1 MKTKQDQSVV
11 NVRLNPNDQVL
22 EVDRKKDSQTS
33 LATFACHFIEKPLFT
48 ENSIRH
54 FHSAGVIFCLF
65 LW

>member
-1 MKTKQDQSVV
+1 
-11 NVRLNPNDQVL
+11 VL